1 MTYARISQTLR
12 LLELSNIWEHPR
24 AARIAEMRKLRIFG
38 LFVAIVAAVG
48 VFGVATDAQ
57 VRPKVRL
64 DPSQRGVN
72 RPPFG
77 GGQQGVNRPRNP
89 NVIKRQQLQQ
99 RVMQAIG
106 LTPVQRARIQEIRR
120 NHDDDIIS
128 AGRRVRLARQALD
141 RAIMNENYNEAEV
154 RKATEALAGAQADK
168 IRVDATVRS
177 QVRGVLTQEQVQ
189 RFHQLQREMRR
200 DMREQQQ
207 KDQQERDGEQGL
219 SNRPALRIIDMDLAD
234 LLLSIVQ

>member
-1 MTYARISQTLR
+1 MT
-12 LLELSNIWEHPR
+12 
-24 AARIAEMRKLRIFG
+24 KLRTIGFLLAIFAPVIA
-38 LFVAIVAAVG
+38 FS
-48 VFGVATDAQ
+48 FTTEAQ
-57 VRPKVRL
+57 IRPKVRL

-77 GGQQGVNRPRNP
+77 VGQQGPNRPRNP

-106 LTPVQRARIQEIRR
+106 LTPVQRSRIQEIRR
-120 NHDDDIIS
+120 SHDDDVIS

-141 RAIMNENYNEAEV
+141 RAIMNENYNESEV
-154 RKATEALAGAQADK
+154 RKATEALAGAQSDK
-168 IRVDATVRS
+168 IRLDATVRS

-207 KDQQERDGEQGL
+207 KEQQDKDGEQGL